1 MLLCWWTWTAGE
13 TPTGHPLIG
22 LSKRQSMAVSRLSL
36 HMLRRRRAA
45 ARNICTPASG
55 LRTIAA
61 FFSPAPGTEGRP
73 ICLRADVSHHLLSG
87 PEAQTIRAAPSRT
100 ARRPTGCGTFSRI
113 FFPFFPATNLGAV
126 LNVLHL
132 KCFSICACLSS
143 LREAGAAGPEWLL
156 LVWLG
161 P

>member
-45 ARNICTPASG
+45 ARNICTPAS
-55 LRTIAA
+55 

-87 PEAQTIRAAPSRT
+87 PEAHTIRAAPSKT
-100 ARRPTGCGTFSRI
+100 APRPDRMWHF
-113 FFPFFPATNLGAV
+113 
-126 LNVLHL
+126 
-132 KCFSICACLSS
+132 
-143 LREAGAAGPEWLL
+143 
-156 LVWLG
+156 
-161 P
+161 